1 MVGRHS
7 RTEAGAGSIPCA
19 ARTRVGKIADRL
31 QPSANAGTRYVELR
45 LMHVSGLF
53 FLHLTQEG
61 AGPGTGVAS
70 AQARPQHLSCPYRP
84 TRAKACRACRAP
96 VPPRKSAS
104 QVRPRAEREPFIL
117 AQLGPLGPN
126 TSPAIIPRHRN
137 CHFPGAQASCAT
149 AP

>member
-104 QVRPRAEREPFIL
+104 QVLPRAQREPFIL